1 MLTFQVLTE
10 TASFARD
17 WVPFCKKF
25 DLEPR
30 APEQYFAIK
39 VDYTKDK
46 KHPDFVKE
54 RRAMKV
60 MPTPRAVC
68 FGQAWSRVKSSEG
81 PLLVRHSKN
90 VQSRNARVPLFVEWN
105 LKRSLNCIRS

>member
-1 MLTFQVLTE
+1 VNDEGASMLTFQVLTE

-25 DLEPR
+25 DIEPR

-60 MPTPRAVC
+60 TP
-68 FGQAWSRVKSSEG
+68 QTTPS
-81 PLLVRHSKN
+81 
-90 VQSRNARVPLFVEWN
+90 
-105 LKRSLNCIRS
+105 RSLFRPGWESCEVVRSSSVGQT